1 MEISSKDVVRIAR
14 LAKLKVD
21 ESLHQTYVQ
30 ELKDI
35 FAVLDQL
42 SDVNTEGLSPMVTVN
57 SNTTPLRRDKITDGD
72 CEDKILANAP
82 LKKYGYFLVPKV
94 VE

>member
-1 MEISSKDVVRIAR
+1 MEISNKDVVRIAR
-14 LAKLKVD
+14 LAKLKID
-21 ESLHQTYVQ
+21 ESMHQHYVQ

-35 FAVLDQL
+35 FTVLDQL
-42 SDVNTEGLSPMVTVN
+42 SEVNTEGLAPMVTVN
-57 SNTTPLRRDKITDGD
+57 NHPTPLRQDKITDGD
-72 CEDKILANAP
+72 CEDKVLVNAP